1 MTKESYEQSQGK
13 ERHENRQ
20 RQDELI
26 EELIARNG
34 HGREAILG
42 RNGLVAQL
50 TKRVVE
56 KALAGELTHHLGYEP
71 GQAPPGENCR
81 NGSSAKTVLT
91 EDGAVA
97 IAVPRDRAGTFEP
110 LLIGK
115 GQRRFD
121 GFDEKIIAMYA
132 RGMSVRE
139 IQGFLLDQYKVEVS
153 PDLISTVTGAVLEE
167 VSAWQNRPLEGMYPI
182 VFFDALRVKIRDEG
196 TVKNKAVYLALGV
209 AADGTKD
216 VLGLWIEQTE
226 GARFWLGVMNELKTR
241 GVGDILIAVV
251 DGLKGFPA
259 AITAV
264 FPETTV
270 QTCIVHLTRFSLA
283 YCSWQDRKQVAGQL
297 RNIYQAVNAQEG
309 QERLSELEASE
320 LGRKYKLIGPSWRRH
335 WAEVVPFYSYPPEIR
350 KMIYT
355 TNAIESLHMQ
365 LRKVLK
371 SRGHFPSD
379 EAATKLM
386 YLALRNI
393 VRGWKIPAQ
402 HWQAAMNQFAIVFGE
417 RFFAPGPAPEPRN
430 KNL

>member
-1 MTKESYEQSQGK
+1 
-13 ERHENRQ
+13 
-20 RQDELI
+20 
-26 EELIARNG
+26 
-34 HGREAILG
+34 
-42 RNGLVAQL
+42 
-50 TKRVVE
+50 
-56 KALAGELTHHLGYEP
+56 
-71 GQAPPGENCR
+71 
-81 NGSSAKTVLT
+81 
-91 EDGAVA
+91 
-97 IAVPRDRAGTFEP
+97 
-110 LLIGK
+110 
-115 GQRRFD
+115 
-121 GFDEKIIAMYA
+121 
-132 RGMSVRE
+132 MSVRE
-139 IQGFLLDQYKVEVS
+139 IQRFLLDQYQVEVS

-167 VSAWQNRPLEGMYPI
+167 VSAWQNRPLEAMYPI

-209 AADGTKD
+209 GADGTKD
-216 VLGLWIEQTE
+216 VLGLWIEQHE

-264 FPETTV
+264 FPQTTV

-283 YCSWQDRKQVAGQL
+283 YCSWRDRKQVAGQL
-297 RNIYQAVNAQEG
+297 RHIYQAVNAAEAR
-309 QERLSELEASE
+309 ERLSEFEASE
-320 LGRKYKLIGPSWRRH
+320 LGRKYQLIGPSWRRH
-335 WAEVVPFYSYPPEIR
+335 WEEVIPFYSYPPEIR
-350 KMIYT
+350 RMIYT

-379 EAATKLM
+379 EAAAKLL

-393 VRGWKIPAQ
+393 VRGWKIPAL

-417 RFFAPGPAPEPRN
+417 RFFAPGHAPEQRN